1 MKQPV
6 TKLSFL
12 LRKHSARDTI
22 QTIYPQ
28 STKQSDFPNFPF
40 LLNQAPP
47 RTPSTSASPHSGTA
61 PALARYVME
70 PRIPTKSYKGMSE
83 LPTYEDLSKLIDE
96 EYGVE
101 GKSTLVKLCEPLN
114 QIAHLEYFRGFLERC
129 DVSPKHAFFAFK
141 QMNAII
147 RFRGCTMNPEM
158 LKQMLV
164 FFIGWAGGKAENLLA
179 RPEVLNIVAENLAV
193 TSRLLFES
201 TRGDM
206 TSVGE
211 GLMRMMGSNTA
222 VHQKVALK
230 VMEEICEVFKEN
242 MRHLS
247 LLQNQEVRKQFL
259 DGKLPEFFNIVLG
272 ILRGTPE
279 QEIFHG
285 ALSLMIRIL
294 KFFDTNSSDDRCVLR
309 YPLAFGALYANS
321 EILQKVFT
329 GFQAPVMVD
338 TVLELLYYI
347 VSAPP
352 FIWGSEENKMGFFNC
367 VTGYL
372 LGPMQSGLPLLLVS
386 RLCFKIVHQ
395 LDKTFLGQENSR
407 AFFEAVATL
416 SKSVFTQAD
425 MEQDAMM
432 YMLRLWNEFSNWAE
446 KGDTTIV
453 DLVAG
458 MFQECVLTLL
468 EQIKN
473 EPQKW
478 KGDIGQINPDV
489 FRILWSLAEHCYGS
503 ACELIVGQIKAR
515 LSGSA
520 TTLLELAL
528 LVRMVAAKLKGGATG
543 SAVASA
549 DKEQQ
554 TEQLFVA
561 VIGLIDQTNQ
571 TADQVVKSLGP
582 GELVFEDSLLEFM
595 QYYQNHLGS
604 RGVPKQVDERTKGII
619 QVFVKRL
626 MILLTSGVCD
636 AKTMNEAIM
645 VIIQMIARI
654 SDALKGSEFMEQ
666 LQGFSLRINFDHLP
680 DLSESK
686 RPRTRLFVLYM
697 KLIQNDAQLR
707 QFLEGFDGK
716 FKSIS
721 SEEQAF
727 ITYTEL
733 KGVFEGVAGDARKY
747 TRLLE
752 WFSRAH
758 FSDTIGVIE
767 RFGSNPLVVKAV
779 CRLWVSM
786 FPDKVLS
793 RDRRFSTNS
802 GFGIKLF
809 KASSGIIQA
818 ILNAKTP
825 DVHKMVILFTVI
837 RNCLTSEA
845 VNFGVMEYYHDDSYK
860 QLVGLFYDL
869 LKPAVESD
877 IMDVPKMAVQILK
890 SIASITKVMGAAFFS
905 DQGKVEFTREFL
917 RRCLLHH
924 RVAARNTSEDIW
936 KYVWEAL
943 NEMLDVCSSVDALKS
958 VFSLFEPHFVLIMDS
973 IMNKQDDKYILDTC
987 LIFMYQA
994 IYNQE
999 FVQRFIRDVC
1009 SAADPQWSEFVR
1021 DAFQG
1026 LHDAI
1031 HPPITK
1037 TSKQEFLSA
1046 AGKFSSTM
1054 RRYPCAIA
1062 NLPSM
1067 ASCFQ

>member
-1 MKQPV
+1 
-6 TKLSFL
+6 
-12 LRKHSARDTI
+12 
-22 QTIYPQ
+22 
-28 STKQSDFPNFPF
+28 
-40 LLNQAPP
+40 
-47 RTPSTSASPHSGTA
+47 
-61 PALARYVME
+61 
-70 PRIPTKSYKGMSE
+70 MSE
-83 LPTYEDLSKLIDE
+83 PPSYENLSKLIDE

-114 QIAHLEYFRGFLERC
+114 QIEHLEYYRGFLERC
-129 DVSPKHAFFAFK
+129 DASPKHAFFAFK
-141 QMNAII
+141 QMNVII
-147 RFRGCTMNPEM
+147 RFRGCTMSPDM
-158 LKQMLV
+158 LRQMLG
-164 FFIGWAGGKAENLLA
+164 FFIDWAGGKAQKLLA
-179 RPEVLNIVAENLAV
+179 KPEVLNIVAENLAV
-193 TSRLLFES
+193 TSRFLFEI

-206 TSVGE
+206 TAVGA

-222 VHQKVALK
+222 EHQKVALK
-230 VMEEICEVFKEN
+230 VMEEICDVFKEN
-242 MRHLS
+242 MRHLD
-247 LLQNQEVRKQFL
+247 LTQNQQMRTQFQE
-259 DGKLPEFFNIVLG
+259 GKLPEFFDIVVR
-272 ILRGTPE
+272 ILNGTPQ

-285 ALSLMIRIL
+285 ALSLMVRIL
-294 KFFDTNSSDDRCVLR
+294 KFFDTNSSDDRSVLR
-309 YPLAFGALYANS
+309 YPPAFGVLYANS

-347 VSAPP
+347 VSAAPLM
-352 FIWGSEENKMGFFNC
+352 WGSLENKMGFFNC
-367 VTGYL
+367 VTGNL
-372 LGPMQSGLPLLLVS
+372 LGPMQAGLSLLLLS

-395 LDKTFLGQENSR
+395 LDKAFLEQGNSR
-407 AFFEAVATL
+407 EFFEAAGTL
-416 SKSVFTQAD
+416 SMRVFAQAD

-432 YMLRLWNEFSNWAE
+432 YMLRLWNEFANWA
-446 KGDTTIV
+446 GQNDTTICE
-453 DLVAG
+453 LVAR
-458 MFQECVLTLL
+458 MFQGCVSTLL

-473 EPQKW
+473 EPAKW
-478 KGDIGQINPDV
+478 KEDIGQINPDV
-489 FRILWSLAEHCYGS
+489 FRILWALAEVCYAM
-503 ACELIVGQIKAR
+503 ACELIVDQIKAR

-543 SAVASA
+543 SAVAPP

-554 TEQLFVA
+554 TERLFVS
-561 VIGLIDQTNQ
+561 VIDLIDQTNQ
-571 TADQVVKSLGP
+571 TADQVMKSLGP
-582 GELVFEDSLLEFM
+582 GELAFEDALLEFM

-604 RGVPKQVDERTKGII
+604 RVDPKQIDERTKGII

-626 MILLTSGVCD
+626 MILLTSGLCD
-636 AKTMNEAIM
+636 AKTMTRAIM
-645 VIIQMIARI
+645 VIIQMIVRI
-654 SDALKGSEFMEQ
+654 SEALKGSEFMGQ
-666 LQGFSLRINFDHLP
+666 LQGFSLSINFDHLP

-686 RPRTRLFVLYM
+686 RPRIRLFELYM

-707 QFLEGFDGK
+707 QFLDGFDGK

-727 ITYTEL
+727 VTYTEL

-752 WFSRAH
+752 WFSRTH
-758 FSDTIGVIE
+758 FSDTIGIIE

-809 KASSGIIQA
+809 KASFGIIQA

-825 DVHKMVILFTVI
+825 DVHKMAILFTVI

-845 VNFGVMEYYHDDSYK
+845 VNFGVMEYYNDNSYK
-860 QLVGLFYDL
+860 QLVGLFYEL

-877 IMDVPKMAVQILK
+877 IMDVPKMVVQILK

-905 DQGKVEFTREFL
+905 DQGKVEFTLEFL

-924 RVAARNTSEDIW
+924 KVAARNASEDIW
-936 KYVWEAL
+936 KYIWEAL
-943 NEMLDVCSSVDALKS
+943 SEMLDVCSSVDALNS
-958 VFSLFEPHFVLIMDS
+958 VFALFQPHFVLIMDS
-973 IMNKQDDKYILDTC
+973 IMNKQEDKYTLGTC
-987 LIFMYQA
+987 LIFMYQV
-994 IYNQE
+994 IYNKD
-999 FVQRFIRDVC
+999 FVERFIGDVC
-1009 SAADPQWSEFVR
+1009 SATDPQWRNCVS
-1021 DAFQG
+1021 DAFRE
-1026 LHDAI
+1026 LLAAI
-1031 HPPITK
+1031 HPPIT
-1037 TSKQEFLSA
+1037 TASKQAFLSA

-1054 RRYPCAIA
+1054 RRYPSAIA

-1067 ASCFQ
+1067 APFFQ